1 VIAART
7 AWRRHW
13 PPALLRIWVAAI
25 VLLAA
30 LGATGA
36 VPWDA
41 PRDGLQSVPP
51 LRSRV
56 TDLTGT
62 LSAAERQALEDK
74 LADWEARTTNQL
86 AVLIV
91 PTTKP
96 ETIEQY
102 SIRVA
107 EAWKI
112 GQKGKDNG
120 VILVVAKDDK
130 QMRLEVGYG
139 FEGVLTDLTSR
150 RIIAETIAPL
160 FSKGQFTAGIGAGID
175 RIISVVSE
183 GKPLPAAEP
192 RRRAPSRHFDI
203 GTLALILLVAV
214 PAIGAIL
221 RSILGNVGGSIVGS
235 GIVGG
240 AAWLFAGSLLIAA
253 IAAIVAFVVISF
265 SAFGGRG
272 GPGLWIPGGGRGGF
286 GGGGFGG
293 GGFGGGGFG
302 GGGGFSGGGGGFGG
316 GGASGGWR

>member
-7 AWRRHW
+7 AWRRRW
-13 PPALLRIWVAAI
+13 LPETRRLWLVAIALLAV
-25 VLLAA
+25 
-30 LGATGA
+30 LGAAGA
-36 VPWDA
+36 VPWDP

-51 LRSRV
+51 LHARV

-62 LSAAERQALEDK
+62 LSASERQAVEEK

-96 ETIEQY
+96 EPIEQY
-102 SIRVA
+102 AIRVA

-120 VILVVAKDDK
+120 AILLIAKDDK
-130 QMRLEVGYG
+130 QIRLEVGYG

-160 FSKGQFTAGIGAGID
+160 FSKGQFAAGINAGID
-175 RIISVVSE
+175 RIISVVGE
-183 GKPLPAAEP
+183 GKPLPEAEP
-192 RRRAPSRHFDI
+192 RRRAPSHGFDI

-221 RSILGNVGGSIVGS
+221 RRILGNVGGSVVGA

-253 IAAIVAFVVISF
+253 IAAIVALIVISF
-265 SAFGGRG
+265 SGLGGRG
-272 GPGLWIPGGGRGGF
+272 GPGLWVPG
-286 GGGGFGG
+286 GG

-302 GGGGFSGGGGGFGG
+302 GGGGGGFSGGGGSFGG
-316 GGASGGWR
+316 GGASGGWN

>member
-1 VIAART
+1 MIVART
-7 AWRRHW
+7 AWRS
-13 PPALLRIWVAAI
+13 LRLPDVLRVGVAAMAL
-25 VLLAA
+25 VAA
-30 LGATGA
+30 LAATGA
-36 VPWDA
+36 VPWDP
-41 PRDGLQSVPP
+41 PRDELQSVPP
-51 LRSRV
+51 LKARV
-56 TDLTGT
+56 TDLTST
-62 LSAAERQALEDK
+62 LSESERQALEAK
-74 LADWEARTTNQL
+74 LVDWEARTTNQL

-96 ETIEQY
+96 EQIEQY
-102 SIRVA
+102 AIRVA

-120 VILVVAKDDK
+120 AILLVAKDDK

-150 RIIAETIAPL
+150 RIISETIAPL
-160 FSKGQFTAGIGAGID
+160 FSKGQFAAGINAGID
-175 RIISVVSE
+175 RIIGVVGE
-183 GKPLPAAEP
+183 GKPLPEAKP
-192 RRRAPSRHFDI
+192 QRRAPSHDFDI

-221 RSILGNVGGSIVGS
+221 RRILGNVGGSVVGA

-253 IAAIVAFVVISF
+253 IAAIVALVVISF
-265 SAFGGRG
+265 SGLGGRG
-272 GPGLWIPGGGRGGF
+272 GPGLWIPGS
-286 GGGGFGG
+286 G

-316 GGASGGWR
+316 GGASGGWN